1 MAEAHEHPRFVNS
14 ATYAVVVNV
23 TVAGGARRRT
33 AYRRAE
39 KIAERLADTAA
50 RAADVVAVSAVT
62 GPVGTDG
69 EIICPTT
76 VAFSRA
82 NTGAGRPGDEG
93 KLTRYLDPDHERA
106 RASLVAADARYRAE
120 QRADRER
127 RRVVGCPNL
136 QREPPSGGA
145 GVRVRL
151 LRPRLPLG
159 GRPAALER
167 AGRTTTVPVW
177 RRGRHPGRTL
187 PRPPG
192 SRTDRSQ
199 RRSAEPARP
208 RRPPRGHQQSVHR
221 VGGRPMS
228 LITATA
234 VLLVTVRRLDRP
246 SELHRLAPRCGHPH
260 GSAVDAARDVPRWRC
275 DQRRR
280 RGGSC

>member
-1 MAEAHEHPRFVNS
+1 MAEAHERPRFVNS

-39 KIAERLADTAA
+39 KIAERLADMAA

-93 KLTRYLDPDHERA
+93 KLTRYLDLDHERA

-127 RRVVGCPNL
+127 RRMVGCPNL
-136 QREPPSGGA
+136 PSVGGPL
-145 GVRVRL
+145 GVRVCGCVYCDPAFHL
-151 LRPRLPLG
+151 VVAQQPSN
-159 GRPAALER
+159 GRVE
-167 AGRTTTVPVW
+167 
-177 RRGRHPGRTL
+177 
-187 PRPPG
+187 
-192 SRTDRSQ
+192 
-199 RRSAEPARP
+199 
-208 RRPPRGHQQSVHR
+208 PPRCLCGVAVGTPGERCRDHRDLELTVLNGDPQSLHDLADLQEVTSSPSTESED
-221 VGGRPMS
+221 GR
-228 LITATA
+228 
-234 VLLVTVRRLDRP
+234 
-246 SELHRLAPRCGHPH
+246 
-260 GSAVDAARDVPRWRC
+260 
-275 DQRRR
+275 
-280 RGGSC
+280 